1 MTPKGNPDDEH
12 RDGLPEEDL
21 ADKTVSDLDV
31 SRFRDAD
38 KTVGDIDVSQF
49 RDLADETVTD
59 LDVGESTK
67 TMAFPRRSGKPA
79 EPSDDT
85 GEVTV
90 TDFAESTP
98 PGRRVDESA
107 DDPEDDPEDD
117 PDGESAIDDVGDDD
131 AEDDAQ
137 IDDAQIDD
145 IEEDD
150 PNEDLGLDRTRADPG
165 FGRQGTPPPP
175 PSPPAS
181 FPWAQ
186 QMPGEPQEQPP
197 PPPQPTQPPPFA
209 ASPQPPALP
218 HSAQQP
224 PGPQIPGQ
232 QPPAPQPPAPQP
244 FASQSPPPPPPAS
257 EPFPYAQEI
266 PDTPRAAAPEP
277 FPYAQEIP
285 GRSPQPA
292 PQPFPW
298 AQEIPGA
305 GGPAGHAPLPA
316 SNPMPNAPLGAA
328 LPPSA
333 PPPQMEEPWRKPDK
347 PKRKGTGK
355 KRVLGVVGG
364 VVAVGLVAGGAY
376 VLLGTGDG
384 SDGSGEGAKLAGAVF
399 PADPASRSDGR
410 DQELTGVA
418 ATGSTVVAVGGEA
431 DPGNYRGVFL
441 MSPDGGRTFQTA
453 KVEGEDGG
461 EPGATEVPRLVA
473 GGPGGWVAIGSRP
486 GGGVVWTSEDGRSWK
501 RQPDAAGDV
510 FGPGNRVTRVI
521 RTDKGYLAI
530 GEHSRKGDFSD
541 SVPATWLSSDGR
553 AWDALT
559 GEQVGIA
566 IRGKVVLEQAA
577 SSRGAVLLQSAH
589 TPKAGAS
596 SFRRAW
602 RSTDGGRTWA
612 PAKIPAPKGTHGL
625 AVGGGEAGLVAVREI
640 GSGKSAR
647 GQVYTSADAAGW
659 KKAGTLKSS
668 GYQQVQELLATESG
682 YAAIV
687 RRERDLLVSRSAN
700 GASWQDAGTLT
711 EASGRTLLGAAA
723 GGGQTVLVGR
733 DPGNGD
739 LNALLAVRDQR
750 GTEVPVDPFKI
761 PGAFRKDQAVT
772 AVAAKGAQAVA
783 VGSTGGDAAIWTSA
797 DGAAWT
803 RARFAGGISRPALQR
818 LTSVASGAAGWV
830 AVGDS
835 GGAPRTPLVLT
846 SADGAIWKPVDNDP
860 VFGSRG
866 PQGLATYG
874 TASGPAGYVVV
885 GDDGGSGAIWYS
897 PDLRTWQRGGGVGRN
912 DLTAMPNGN
921 RWVRAAAGGRFGFVA
936 VGGLLDPK
944 ARGARRPAVWT
955 SPDGQKWRLQQ
966 LQLPAGMEQGSF
978 TQIAAKGDVLVAT
991 GDALGS
997 SGAAVL
1003 GYVSTDG
1010 GKTWRETRL
1019 PEPGADGPV
1028 QITALTATPK
1038 GFTVAGTSG
1047 GAGVSDVVSWTSADG
1062 ASWEAQVPGGVLAG
1076 PGRQE
1081 ITGLAPFDDT
1091 VLGVGRT
1098 VARSGEQPLLW
1109 SRPAR

>member
-12 RDGLPEEDL
+12 RDDLPEEDL

-31 SRFRDAD
+31 SQFRNGD
-38 KTVGDIDVSQF
+38 KTVSDLDVSQF
-49 RDLADETVTD
+49 RDIADETVTD
-59 LDVGESTK
+59 VELGETTK
-67 TMAFPRRSGKPA
+67 TQVFPRRSRKPA

-85 GEVTV
+85 GEMTV

-98 PGRRVDESA
+98 AGDPV

-117 PDGESAIDDVGDDD
+117 PDGESALDDLEEDD
-131 AEDDAQ
+131 AEDDT
-137 IDDAQIDD
+137 QIDD

-165 FGRQGTPPPP
+165 FRRQEAQSPPPT
-175 PSPPAS
+175 PSPPPS

-186 QMPGEPQEQPP
+186 QMPGAPVEQAPQS
-197 PPPQPTQPPPFA
+197 PPFE
-209 ASPQPPALP
+209 ASPQPPAPPARAP
-218 HSAQQP
+218 H
-224 PGPQIPGQ
+224 
-232 QPPAPQPPAPQP
+232 PPAPQFPAQQPPAPQP
-244 FASQSPPPPPPAS
+244 FASQSPAPPPPAS

-266 PDTPRAAAPEP
+266 PDTPRAPASEP
-277 FPYAQEIP
+277 FPYAQEVP
-285 GRSPQPA
+285 GRSPHPA
-292 PQPFPW
+292 PQQFPW

-305 GGPAGHAPLPA
+305 GAPAGHAPVPA
-316 SNPMPNAPLGAA
+316 SSPVPGAPLGAG

-333 PPPQMEEPWRKPDK
+333 PPPPQMEEPWRKPDK
-347 PKRKGTGK
+347 PKRKGGGK
-355 KRVLGVVGG
+355 KLLFGVVGG
-364 VVAVGLVAGGAY
+364 VAAAALVAGGAY
-376 VLLGTGDG
+376 ILLGTGDG

-399 PADPASRSDGR
+399 PADPAARSDGR

-418 ATGSTVVAVGGEA
+418 AAGSTVVAVGGEA

-441 MSPDGGRTFQTA
+441 VSSDGGRTFQTA

-473 GGPGGWVAIGSRP
+473 GGRGGWIAIGSRP
-486 GGGVVWTSEDGRSWK
+486 GGGVVWTSEDGTSWK
-501 RQPDAAGDV
+501 RRPDAAGDV
-510 FGPGNRVTRVI
+510 FGPGNRVTSVI
-521 RTDKGYLAI
+521 RTDKGFLAI

-541 SVPATWLSSDGR
+541 SVPATWLSSDGGG
-553 AWDALT
+553 WDALT

-577 SSRGAVLLQSAH
+577 SSRGAVLLESAH

-640 GSGKSAR
+640 GSGKSAY
-647 GQVYTSADAAGW
+647 GQVYTSSDAADW
-659 KKAGTLKSS
+659 KKAGKLKSS
-668 GYQQVQELLATESG
+668 GYQQVQQLLPTETG

-711 EASGRTLLGAAA
+711 EASGRTLLGAAS

-739 LNALLAVRDQR
+739 LNALLAVRDQH
-750 GTEVPVDPFKI
+750 GAEVPVDPFKI
-761 PGAFRKDQAVT
+761 HGAFRKDQAVT

-797 DGAAWT
+797 DGAAWN

-818 LTSVASGAAGWV
+818 LTSVTSGGAGWL

-835 GGAPRTPLVLT
+835 GGAPRSPLVLT

-860 VFGSRG
+860 VFGSKG

-874 TASGPAGYVVV
+874 AASGPSGYVVV

-897 PDLRTWQRGGGVGRN
+897 PDLRTWQRGSGLGRS
-912 DLTAMPNGN
+912 DLTAVPNGN
-921 RWVRAAAGGRFGFVA
+921 RWVRSAAGGRFGFVA

-955 SPDGQKWRLQQ
+955 SPDGTKWRLQQ
-966 LQLPAGMEQGSF
+966 LQLPSGMDQGSF

-991 GDALGS
+991 GDASGS
-997 SGAAVL
+997 SGTAVL
-1003 GYVSTDG
+1003 GYVSADG
-1010 GKTWRETRL
+1010 GKTWRETKL

-1028 QITALTATPK
+1028 QVTALTATPK

-1047 GAGVSDVVSWTSADG
+1047 GADTSDVVSWTSADG

-1076 PGRQE
+1076 AGRQE
-1081 ITGLAPFDDT
+1081 VTGLVPFKDA

-1098 VARSGEQPLLW
+1098 VARAGEQPLLW